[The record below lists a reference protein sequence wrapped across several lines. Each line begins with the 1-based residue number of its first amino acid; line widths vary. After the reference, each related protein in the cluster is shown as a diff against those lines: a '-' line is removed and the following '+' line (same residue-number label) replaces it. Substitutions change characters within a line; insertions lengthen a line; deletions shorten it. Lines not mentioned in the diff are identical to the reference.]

1 MATPRAW
8 RTNNGQVHAQLQTT
22 HTPLDRH
29 ETSVVLQSGLVDRA
43 GSGASLWVCVH
54 HLDSARSHCKVFWRT
69 IYLDTLV
76 TDIYF
81 SCAPMPP
88 SNSNNGGNN
97 ATPPRQPI
105 QRAERVRNQRRVRP
119 PQSGNM
125 GTVKRSLEYAFD
137 RQAAKQRFTPV
148 LNELLKRYRAAVKI
162 QSAVRGMLSRHEV
175 YKPFGIAYYAGHK
188 RFYTT
193 AVAQA
198 AQAAHPRTL
207 HFEGMIPWTSPRDAR
222 SDAAALSLDCFDGE
236 YKLGWSALM
245 A

>member
-1 MATPRAW
+1 
-8 RTNNGQVHAQLQTT
+8 
-22 HTPLDRH
+22 
-29 ETSVVLQSGLVDRA
+29 
-43 GSGASLWVCVH
+43 
-54 HLDSARSHCKVFWRT
+54 
-69 IYLDTLV
+69 
-76 TDIYF
+76 
-81 SCAPMPP
+81 MPP

-198 AQAAHPRTL
+198 AQAAQAANPRRTRNR
-207 HFEGMIPWTSPRDAR
+207 SPAR
-222 SDAAALSLDCFDGE
+222 NKTPARNRNRNRSPARNRNRSPARNRNRSP
-236 YKLGWSALM
+236 SRNR
-245 A
+245 